1 MNCFAIGEK
10 MHTPNEVREFLF
22 EKVKSKVNE
31 EQFSS
36 ISMTESLIAQGIF
49 DSIDFI
55 TMLME
60 IENTFEIELDFDDVD
75 PAQFTSIDG
84 LIKALFNEEV
94 VYG

>member
-1 MNCFAIGEK
+1 
-10 MHTPNEVREFLF
+10 MHTANEVREFLL

-31 EQFSS
+31 EGFSS

-60 IENTFEIELDFDDVD
+60 IESTFEIELNFDDVD
-75 PAQFTSIDG
+75 PTQFTSIDG
-84 LIKALFNEEV
+84 LIKALFNEEL